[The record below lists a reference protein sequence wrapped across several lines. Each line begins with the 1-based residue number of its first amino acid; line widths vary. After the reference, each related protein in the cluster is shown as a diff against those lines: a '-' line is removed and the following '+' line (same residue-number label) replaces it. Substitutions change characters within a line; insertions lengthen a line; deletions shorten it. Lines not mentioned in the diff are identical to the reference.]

1 MNRPIAGLNKFGL
14 LNKKNTKTT
23 KFKQDQYRRSVIV
36 SRSAQKQ
43 ISLSQNITHPNQ
55 YVRSLYNE
63 YRDWAFDE
71 VSALEF
77 KGKWR
82 EVFSKNYK
90 GPLHLEIGP
99 GNGRH
104 FSKLCLNN
112 PADCFL
118 SIELKYKPLIQTIR
132 RVRKN
137 NSSNGK
143 VIRYNASLI
152 EALFEKQ
159 ELNNVYIH
167 FPDPWLKKRRSKKH
181 QLIQEK
187 FCKKIYNLQ
196 QASSILEFKTDS
208 EDYFHQSI
216 ECFEDAGYRLSECSL
231 NLYENTQQ
239 EKGFMENL
247 SQFELLFFQKKI
259 PIKYAV
265 FIRP

>member
-1 MNRPIAGLNKFGL
+1 M
-14 LNKKNTKTT
+14 
-23 KFKQDQYRRSVIV
+23 

-43 ISLSQNITHPNQ
+43 ISLSKNIKHPNL
-55 YVRSLYNE
+55 YVQALYSE

-82 EVFSKNYK
+82 EAFSKNYK

-104 FSKLCLNN
+104 FAKLCLNN
-112 PADCFL
+112 PTDRFL
-118 SIELKYKPLIQTIR
+118 SVELKYKPLIQTIR
-132 RVRKN
+132 RVRKD

-152 EALFEKQ
+152 ETLFEKQ

-167 FPDPWLKKRRSKKH
+167 FPDPWLKKRKYKKH
-181 QLIQEK
+181 QLIHEN

-196 QASSILEFKTDS
+196 ESSSTLEFKTDS
-208 EDYFHQSI
+208 EDYFHQST
-216 ECFEDAGYRLSECSL
+216 EYFKKAGYKLSKCSL
-231 NLYENTQQ
+231 DLYKNTKQ
-239 EKGFMENL
+239 EKGFMEDL
-247 SQFELLFFQKKI
+247 SQFELLFFQKKV
-259 PIKYAV
+259 PIKYSV
-265 FIRP
+265 FVKP